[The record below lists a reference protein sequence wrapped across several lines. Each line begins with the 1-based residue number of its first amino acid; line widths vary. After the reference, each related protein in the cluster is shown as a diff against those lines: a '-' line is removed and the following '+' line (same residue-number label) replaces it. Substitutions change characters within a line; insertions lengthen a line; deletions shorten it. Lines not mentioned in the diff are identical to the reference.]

1 TVDGVV
7 YTVTITAGDTTGSV
21 TVPTTEDTISGEAD
35 EVFTAAGAVTSGTT
49 TGAVTNGSV
58 TVQDNDSAPTV
69 TIGDVTVSEGDNAIV
84 PVTLSNPST
93 EDITVEVTVDG
104 VVYTVTITAGDTTGS
119 VTVPTTEDTI
129 SGEADEVFAATGV
142 VTSGTT
148 GAVTNG
154 SVTVQDDDS
163 APTVT
168 IGDVTVSEG
177 DNAIVPVTLSNP
189 STEDIT
195 VEVTV
200 DGVVYTVTITAGDT
214 TGSVTVPTTEDTI
227 SGEADEVFAATGVVT
242 SGTTGAVT
250 NGSVTVQ
257 DDDSAPTV
265 TIGDVTVSE
274 G

>member
-35 EVFTAAGAVTSGTT
+35 EVFAATGVVTSGT

-58 TVQDNDSAPTV
+58 TVQDDDSAPTV

-119 VTVPTTEDTI
+119 VSVPTTEDTI
-129 SGEADEVFAATGV
+129 SGEADEVFTATGV

-148 GAVTNG
+148 GAITNG